1 MVKSFVIETSL
12 GKPTVTVPFALLT
25 SISFKVPETNK
36 TAPVVASFKDITPEE
51 SEKSP
56 LSKVAKPLFVP
67 LACASATLIVIVLSV
82 TAVVIGVLPPYYG

>member
-51 SEKSP
+51 
-56 LSKVAKPLFVP
+56 
-67 LACASATLIVIVLSV
+67 
-82 TAVVIGVLPPYYG
+82 